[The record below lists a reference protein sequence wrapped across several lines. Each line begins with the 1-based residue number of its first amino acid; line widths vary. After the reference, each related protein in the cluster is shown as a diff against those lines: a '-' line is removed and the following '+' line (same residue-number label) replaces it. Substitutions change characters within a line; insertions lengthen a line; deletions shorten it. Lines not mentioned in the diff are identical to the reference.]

1 MAYHTIRG
9 LAEACQQRHQYIP
22 AVALQ
27 PKGGKSPL
35 WLVHAAAGEALIFIN
50 LARLIND
57 QPVYAFKARG
67 FEVKWTDCLVNISY
81 FLGLLSRA
89 SFRDLLQQLYHLPKK
104 EATACL
110 IKVADPAR
118 LVALAL
124 DNDKPEQW
132 IDVAPSPQE
141 VGRNYTPQGS
151 VAHMDVFH
159 CDPLEF
165 LNVTP
170 QEWQQREH
178 FTVLGPANV

>member
-1 MAYHTIRG
+1 MASLNRPPY
-9 LAEACQQRHQYIP
+9 
-22 AVALQ
+22 V
-27 PKGGKSPL
+27 S
-35 WLVHAAAGEALIFIN
+35 
-50 LARLIND
+50 ARL
-57 QPVYAFKARG
+57 Q
-67 FEVKWTDCLVNISY
+67 EVKWTDCLVNISY

-110 IKVADPAR
+110 IKIADPAR

-170 QEWQQREH
+170 QEWQQRLSSWRDSQGRGSTS
-178 FTVLGPANV
+178 FTCQASTSLFWDRQTSKHSSTD

>member
-1 MAYHTIRG
+1 MVGCWRLSFQDLEQEEDQVQF
-9 LAEACQQRHQYIP
+9 LASLNRPPY
-22 AVALQ
+22 V
-27 PKGGKSPL
+27 S
-35 WLVHAAAGEALIFIN
+35 
-50 LARLIND
+50 ARL
-57 QPVYAFKARG
+57 Q
-67 FEVKWTDCLVNISY
+67 EVKWTDCLVNISY

-170 QEWQQREH
+170 QEWQQRLSPWRDSRGRGSTS
-178 FTVLGPANV
+178 FTCQASTSLFWDRQTSKHSSTD